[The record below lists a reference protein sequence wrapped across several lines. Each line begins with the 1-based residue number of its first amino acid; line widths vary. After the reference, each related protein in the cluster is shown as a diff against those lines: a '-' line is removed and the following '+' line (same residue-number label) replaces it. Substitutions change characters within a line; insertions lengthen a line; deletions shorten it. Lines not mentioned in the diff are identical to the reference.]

1 MHRIAILVIFT
12 FMSSLKGNSQQLRGT
27 VSDSEGKPI
36 ASASVSI
43 ENSSYGVITNLKGEY
58 FFELEPGTYRIAY
71 KNLGY
76 QEQIIEVKIDAKTIV
91 KHIVLQ
97 ESVCESTYTSQGTR
111 VGPGAQHMAHIF
123 ACRCNRE
130 R

>member
-1 MHRIAILVIFT
+1 
-12 FMSSLKGNSQQLRGT
+12 MSSLKGNSQQLRGT

-76 QEQIIEVKIDAKTIV
+76 QEKIIEVKIDAKTIV

-97 ESVCESTYTSQGTR
+97 ESVYQLAPITI
-111 VGPGAQHMAHIF
+111 MADGEDPAYSIS
-123 ACRCNRE
+123 RE
-130 R
+130 AIANKDKYYKKFD